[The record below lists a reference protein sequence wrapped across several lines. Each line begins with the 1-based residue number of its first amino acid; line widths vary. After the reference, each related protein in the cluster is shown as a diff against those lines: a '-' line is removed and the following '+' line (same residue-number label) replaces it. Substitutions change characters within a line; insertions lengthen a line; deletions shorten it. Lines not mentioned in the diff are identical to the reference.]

1 MNETK
6 KKNNEATAKSI
17 TEKLQAVEEQNNK
30 KATAENKRLY
40 TRFIK
45 QIDKAYSNME
55 KSYLDTA
62 LALHSIYSKE
72 LYKIDNFKNIY
83 EFADERYNI
92 KKSTCNG
99 FIHICERFGLPN
111 ENGTMVELQEKYK
124 EYTSS
129 QLMVMV
135 AFPNILLEK
144 CDKSM
149 SVRKLKDVLKE
160 YKQGLEDAESS
171 VKEIE
176 TTAEEVEE
184 SESESLNKPE
194 PLDIDKDCK
203 DVFVAEANSFE
214 ELLNMEE
221 IINDTLEDIR
231 EGNGKKNAKIE
242 IRIVF

>member
-6 KKNNEATAKSI
+6 KKSNETTAKSI

-30 KATAENKRLY
+30 KASAEDKRLY
-40 TRFIK
+40 TRFVK

-62 LALHSIYSKE
+62 LALHSIYTKK

-83 EFADERYNI
+83 EFAEEKYNI
-92 KKSTCNG
+92 KKTTCNG
-99 FIHICERFGLPN
+99 FIGICERFGLPN
-111 ENGTMVELQEKYK
+111 DNGTMIELQEKYK

-135 AFPNILLEK
+135 AFPDILLEK

-149 SVRKLKDVLKE
+149 SVRKLKDIFKE
-160 YKQGLEDAESS
+160 YKQGLEDAEEQL
-171 VKEIE
+171 KEIE
-176 TTAEEVEE
+176 TTAEEVETTE
-184 SESESLNKPE
+184 NEALNKPE
-194 PLDIDKDCK
+194 PLDIDKDCT

-221 IINDTLEDIR
+221 IISDTLEDIR
-231 EGNGKKNAKIE
+231 EGNGKKKARIE
-242 IRIVF
+242 VRIVF